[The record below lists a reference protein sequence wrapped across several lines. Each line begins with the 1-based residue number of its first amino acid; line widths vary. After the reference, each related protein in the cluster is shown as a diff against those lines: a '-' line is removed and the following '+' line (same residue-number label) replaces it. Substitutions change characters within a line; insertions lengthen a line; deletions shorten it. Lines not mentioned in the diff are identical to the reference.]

1 MGEVDFFR
9 FDVLAGGRGQGE
21 GDQVERGLAGR
32 SSKRTD
38 PGMSFSLIFITR
50 ACHQSLLLQDKTN
63 ISNVFGVNTSVNTS
77 YASPKPAKLKEPKE
91 KKKSL
96 FAKKE
101 VKKGLKNCFKMSI
114 SSEPCNC
121 IEPKYRGGTHR
132 FHNAYRIKP

>member
-1 MGEVDFFR
+1 MGEVDIFR

-38 PGMSFSLIFITR
+38 PGMLFSLIFITR
-50 ACHQSLLLQDKTN
+50 ACHQSLIFILQDKTN

-101 VKKGLKNCFKMSI
+101 VEF
-114 SSEPCNC
+114 SS
-121 IEPKYRGGTHR
+121 GV
-132 FHNAYRIKP
+132 

>member
-1 MGEVDFFR
+1 MGEVDIFR

-21 GDQVERGLAGR
+21 GDQAERGLAGR

-38 PGMSFSLIFITR
+38 PGMLAISFSLIFITR
-50 ACHQSLLLQDKTN
+50 ACHQSLISILQDKTN

-101 VKKGLKNCFKMSI
+101 VEFL
-114 SSEPCNC
+114 SEV
-121 IEPKYRGGTHR
+121 
-132 FHNAYRIKP
+132 

>member
-1 MGEVDFFR
+1 MGEKDIFR

-21 GDQVERGLAGR
+21 GDQAERGLAGR
-32 SSKRTD
+32 SSKRT
-38 PGMSFSLIFITR
+38 GMLFSLIFTTR
-50 ACHQSLLLQDKTN
+50 ACHQSLIFILQDKTN

-101 VKKGLKNCFKMSI
+101 VNF
-114 SSEPCNC
+114 SS
-121 IEPKYRGGTHR
+121 GV
-132 FHNAYRIKP
+132 